1 MINNNSTVTMDSV
14 EVTANTTVGGA
25 AVVSWSDG
33 SVGIANTTICG
44 NGPDPGNGAY
54 GDPISGNV
62 TDLGGNCISIDC
74 DTDDDGTYDCN
85 DGCPDDPNKT
95 EPGQCG
101 CGVPDTDTDGDG
113 TADCIDECPDDP
125 LKTEPGDCGCGVAD
139 EDADG
144 NGISDCLESDCPG
157 DADGS
162 TFVNI
167 EDLLVVLGEYG
178 PCPEGCAADFDQ
190 DGDVD
195 IDDMLVVIGNWGPCS

>member
-1 MINNNSTVTMDSV
+1 M
-14 EVTANTTVGGA
+14 
-25 AVVSWSDG
+25 
-33 SVGIANTTICG
+33 
-44 NGPDPGNGAY
+44 
-54 GDPISGNV
+54 
-62 TDLGGNCISIDC
+62 
-74 DTDDDGTYDCN
+74 
-85 DGCPDDPNKT
+85 
-95 EPGQCG
+95 
-101 CGVPDTDTDGDG
+101 
-113 TADCIDECPDDP
+113 
-125 LKTEPGDCGCGVAD
+125 AD